1 MQIHSLFILRKT
13 GECIYSRN
21 VTKIFDK
28 INPNLITPFFSA
40 IFSFSESVILKK
52 TPEILEM
59 GGFRFVFE
67 NFGNYII
74 SILADSSTSLLF
86 IKTRIN
92 EIMNEFGKFMV
103 EKSVEE
109 DEQILNPSFDR
120 KIDLIISG
128 DQEIIDFLKKMLMG
142 NEISGA
148 ALLLINGRVIYS
160 SLPQDIL
167 LSSLKELEIR
177 HMIANEFD
185 MTFYR
190 LENQQKIF
198 SKIVKIPWK
207 LDPLLIVVLF
217 DASVPLGMAEINMD
231 KIAKTIENII

>member
-1 MQIHSLFILRKT
+1 MVSFPVDNDFGGMIINCDKCQKNSYIKIKNPAETYIRDGGSKT
-13 GECIYSRN
+13 EYW
-21 VTKIFDK
+21 D
-28 INPNLITPFFSA
+28 
-40 IFSFSESVILKK
+40 
-52 TPEILEM
+52 
-59 GGFRFVFE
+59 
-67 NFGNYII
+67 
-74 SILADSSTSLLF
+74 
-86 IKTRIN
+86 N
-92 EIMNEFGKFMV
+92 EIIK
-103 EKSVEE
+103 

-128 DQEIIDFLKKMLMG
+128 DQEIASEMVLYKKIIDFLKKMLMG